1 VGLQFHPEA
10 TPEIIEG
17 WIRDGRAT
25 LARRHIDADA
35 LGAQTRADAAA
46 QRERAFA
53 LFDAIAAGWTDD
65 RRTTVQSGG
74 AD

>member
-1 VGLQFHPEA
+1 V
-10 TPEIIEG
+10 TPEILGG

-25 LARRHIDADA
+25 LAARRIDGDA

-46 QRERAFA
+46 HRERAFA

-74 AD
+74 SD